1 MLSYLYSLFQSLFIL
16 PFHFFT
22 LNYFIQP
29 QLAPTKPAEMKN
41 IVIIGGSYAG
51 LSTAHQILKQTTKS
65 TSSPVKITLI
75 SRDTHLYWNLAAPRA
90 VVSAKEVPDEKI
102 FVPIAEGFKQY
113 PKGMFE
119 LVTGSAVGVDAT
131 SKVVSVSV
139 AGEGQPGEKTR
150 IEISYDTLVLC
161 TGSDTKVATPF
172 KSRGST
178 EATKSALHEYQRLI
192 KAAKKILVAGAGPTG
207 VETAG
212 ELAFEYGSAKRIILA
227 SATPT
232 ILPGPNRPPSV
243 PKTAES
249 QLRSLNVD
257 VRLNTKVTT
266 ETKLA
271 DGTWKLTLSTGEELV
286 VDMYIP
292 TFGVKPNTSF
302 LPAEFLD
309 ANGFV
314 RVDQYLRVTG
324 IKDVYAIGDVSNM
337 QGPHAFHVKAQ
348 SKYLAKSLL
357 LGVAGKRSAAVPY
370 KASTSDML
378 AVQIGKKAGTGHAGS
393 MKLPSFMVAYVRKT
407 LFVENGPKTVDGTA

>member
-1 MLSYLYSLFQSLFIL
+1 MLSFLYSLFQGLFIL
-16 PFHFFT
+16 PFHLLT

-29 QLAPTKPAEMKN
+29 QPTPTTPSKMKN

-51 LSTAHQILKQTTKS
+51 LSTAHQILKQTSKS
-65 TSSPVKITLI
+65 ASSPAKITLI

-90 VVSAKEVPDEKI
+90 VASAEEVPDEKL
-102 FVPIAEGFKQY
+102 FVPIAEGFRQY
-113 PKGMFE
+113 PKGRFE
-119 LVTGSAVGVDAT
+119 FVLGTATGVDVG
-131 SKVVSVSV
+131 SKEVYVSV
-139 AGEGQPGEKTR
+139 AGDGESGEKK
-150 IEISYDTLVLC
+150 IEISYDLLVLC

-178 EATKSALHEYQRLI
+178 EATKTALHEYQRLVR
-192 KAAKKILVAGAGPTG
+192 AAKSILVVGAGPTG

-212 ELAFEYGSAKRIILA
+212 ELASEFGSQKKIILA

-249 QLRSLNVD
+249 QLRALNVD

-271 DGTWKLTLSTGEELV
+271 DGTWKITLSNGEELV

-309 ANGFV
+309 ADGFV

-324 IKDVYAIGDVSNM
+324 TKDLYAIGDVSNM
-337 QGPHAFHVKAQ
+337 QAPQAFHVKAQ
-348 SKYLAKSLL
+348 TKYLAKSIV
-357 LGVAGKRSAAVPY
+357 LGVTGKGGAVGAY
-370 KASTSDML
+370 KASASDVL
-378 AVQIGKKAGTGHAGS
+378 AVQIGKKAGTGHLGS
-393 MKLPSFMVAYVRKT
+393 MKLPSFMVAYVRRT
-407 LFVENGPKTVDGTA
+407 LFVEDAPKTVDGSA

>member
-1 MLSYLYSLFQSLFIL
+1 
-16 PFHFFT
+16 
-22 LNYFIQP
+22 
-29 QLAPTKPAEMKN
+29 MKN
-41 IVIIGGSYAG
+41 LVIIGGSYAG
-51 LSTAHQILKQTTKS
+51 LSTAHQILKQTTKPA
-65 TSSPVKITLI
+65 SSPVKITLI
-75 SRDTHLYWNLAAPRA
+75 SRDTHLYWNIAAPRA
-90 VVSAKEVPDEKI
+90 VVSAKDVPDEKI
-102 FVPIAEGFKQY
+102 FVPIAEGFRQY
-113 PKGMFE
+113 PKGVFE
-119 LVTGSAVGVDAT
+119 FVLGTATGVDAT

-139 AGEGQPGEKTR
+139 ASGEGQPGEKK
-150 IEISYDTLVLC
+150 IEVAYDTLVLC

-178 EATKSALHEYQRLI
+178 QATKSALHEYQRLV
-192 KAAKKILVAGAGPTG
+192 KAAKTILVVGAGPTG

-212 ELAFEYGSAKRIILA
+212 ELAFEYGSSKKIILA

-257 VRLNTKVTT
+257 VRLNTKVTI

-271 DGTWKLTLSTGEELV
+271 DGTWKITLSTGEDLV

-302 LPAEFLD
+302 LPSEFID
-309 ANGFV
+309 GDGFV

-324 IKDVYAIGDVSNM
+324 TKDVYAIGDVSNM
-337 QGPHAFHVKAQ
+337 QGPQAFHVKAQ
-348 SKYLAKSLL
+348 SKYLSKSLVL
-357 LGVAGKRSAAVPY
+357 NVLGKRSAVVPY
-370 KASTSDML
+370 KASTSEML
-378 AVQIGKKAGTGHAGS
+378 AVQTGKKAGTGHAGS